1 VQFEAKVQGQQ
12 KEEEQVVRER
22 WLRKKEQNAR
32 E

>member
-1 VQFEAKVQGQQ
+1 VQFETKVQGQQ

-22 WLRKKEQNAR
+22 WLRKKEQDAR

>member
-1 VQFEAKVQGQQ
+1 VQFEAKEQGQQ

-22 WLRKKEQNAR
+22 WLRKKEPNAR